1 MNAKSNI
8 ARLFQYSSQK
18 PLIHFLTLILILLF
32 TVLYGRAQ
40 DWKHVTFDVGGGVS
54 PLAGDIHR
62 RLNNGWNVRVGGG
75 YNFTS
80 RFSAS
85 LEYTYNGFGVSR
97 NVLNEAQVPSGTA
110 HLWSLTVDPKV
121 RFMSDNIVSPYV
133 VGGVGYYRRT
143 VEFTNPTLVPVL
155 VFDPFFGVFFKSFVQ
170 QDQILGRIRQSGVGG
185 SLGAGVDV
193 KLNGT
198 GLKFFAEGRYHYA
211 DTGRIP
217 TRMIPVTFGV
227 RW

>member
-62 RLNNGWNVRVGGG
+62 RLHNGWNVRVGGG

-80 RFSAS
+80 RFSTS
-85 LEYTYNGFGVSR
+85 LQDTSNVFGGRR
-97 NVLNEAQVPSGTA
+97 NVL
-110 HLWSLTVDPKV
+110 H
-121 RFMSDNIVSPYV
+121 
-133 VGGVGYYRRT
+133 
-143 VEFTNPTLVPVL
+143 
-155 VFDPFFGVFFKSFVQ
+155 
-170 QDQILGRIRQSGVGG
+170 
-185 SLGAGVDV
+185 
-193 KLNGT
+193 
-198 GLKFFAEGRYHYA
+198 EG
-211 DTGRIP
+211 
-217 TRMIPVTFGV
+217 
-227 RW
+227 